1 MSDLAEKI
9 RNSRRLE
16 ITVGK
21 MKFFGRRATTAE
33 YYKML
38 RQQAEDVEVVKMLV
52 DGWENVQESD
62 LFEGSS
68 DKKIPFDKEIFCEA
82 IEDLPKIWKPIVE
95 KIVESTSEHM
105 KKKEEDEKNLKA
117 GSKQAS

>member
-1 MSDLAEKI
+1 
-9 RNSRRLE
+9 
-16 ITVGK
+16 
-21 MKFFGRRATTAE
+21 
-33 YYKML
+33 
-38 RQQAEDVEVVKMLV
+38 MLV

>member
-38 RQQAEDVEVVKMLV
+38 RQQAEDVE
-52 DGWENVQESD
+52 S
-62 LFEGSS
+62 
-68 DKKIPFDKEIFCEA
+68 
-82 IEDLPKIWKPIVE
+82 
-95 KIVESTSEHM
+95 
-105 KKKEEDEKNLKA
+105 
-117 GSKQAS
+117 